1 MLLLEDNF
9 LQRLDDTHVFY
20 VNTTCAGPNSRSHAF
35 LNSHF
40 QVKSNLAI
48 TLTLPCNLAIENVFS
63 ESYMC

>member
-9 LQRLDDTHVFY
+9 LERLDDTHVFY
-20 VNTTCAGPNSRSHAF
+20 VNTIYAGPNSRSHAS

-40 QVKSNLAI
+40 QVKSDLAI
-48 TLTLPCNLAIENVFS
+48 ALTLPCNLAIENVFS